1 MNLVTLYLVATHGAN
16 TLPLGWEVNVN
27 FKLFVYDQVRDKYL
41 TIQDANGRVSRFN
54 KLKTEWG
61 FAKLL
66 SLDTFNDASNG
77 YLVDDSCAFG
87 VEVYVIKS
95 TGRGECLSVKMVE
108 PSNNTYTWEI
118 KNFSKLDDGVLYSEL
133 FSIGNHKWKII
144 VYPKGTGSA
153 KGKSLSVFLQLADS
167 GTPPTKRK
175 LSVGFTLG
183 VKSSKV
189 KDHCWFS
196 APSDNWGSSNLVS
209 LVDLHDRSKG
219 FIVHDTLVVEV
230 QIDVMI
236 DVKEFT

>member
-1 MNLVTLYLVATHGAN
+1 MNLVTLYLVATHGTN

-144 VYPKGTGSA
+144 VCPKGTGSA
-153 KGKSLSVFLQLADS
+153 KGKSLSVYLKLADS
-167 GTPPTKRK
+167 GTPPTKA
-175 LSVGFTLG
+175 
-183 VKSSKV
+183 
-189 KDHCWFS
+189 HCWLS
-196 APSDNWGSSNLVS
+196 APNYNWGCPNLVS

-219 FIVHDTLVVEV
+219 FIVHDTLVVEA
-230 QIDVMI
+230 QIDVMT
-236 DVKEFT
+236 DVEEFT